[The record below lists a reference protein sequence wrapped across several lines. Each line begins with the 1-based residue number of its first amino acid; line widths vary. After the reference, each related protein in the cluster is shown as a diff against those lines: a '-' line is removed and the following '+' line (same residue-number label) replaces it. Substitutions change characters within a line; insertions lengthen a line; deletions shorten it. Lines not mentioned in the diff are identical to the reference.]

1 AFATCAGSSVSLGVN
16 VSSGTAPYT
25 AYNWSPSTN
34 LNNTNTSTPL
44 ATPPAST
51 TYTVQV
57 TDSEGCIGSGSVPV
71 TVNPL
76 PNTFAGNDAN
86 LCNQPVPTPLTGY
99 SPTTGGTGTWS
110 GSPNVTPG
118 GVFTPNGTGSFTLT
132 YSFTNANNCTATDQV
147 IVNVTNPTAAN
158 AGPDQELCAGA
169 PAIQLPAGTWSSST
183 QVSSSGLYTPTAA
196 LSDTLLVV
204 QGTGSCADTDSL
216 VITVHPL
223 PVINAGLDATICAGS
238 NSNLSANCTTCPNGP
253 ITTWSW
259 SAGLGTT
266 ANVSTP
272 NLSTTATYTV
282 TGTDGEGCVDTD
294 QVIVN
299 VNPVPN
305 TFAGNDVTLC
315 NQPVP
320 TALTGT
326 PAGGSWSGTGVTS
339 SGVFTPNGVGQFT
352 LTYCY
357 TDPITNCQYC
367 DDVVVTVN
375 DAIVADAGNN
385 QSVCENQALQL
396 TPVTVGGTW

>member
-1 AFATCAGSSVSLGVN
+1 
-16 VSSGTAPYT
+16 
-25 AYNWSPSTN
+25 
-34 LNNTNTSTPL
+34 
-44 ATPPAST
+44 
-51 TYTVQV
+51 
-57 TDSEGCIGSGSVPV
+57 
-71 TVNPL
+71 
-76 PNTFAGNDAN
+76 
-86 LCNQPVPTPLTGY
+86 
-99 SPTTGGTGTWS
+99 
-110 GSPNVTPG
+110 
-118 GVFTPNGTGSFTLT
+118 
-132 YSFTNANNCTATDQV
+132 
-147 IVNVTNPTAAN
+147 
-158 AGPDQELCAGA
+158 
-169 PAIQLPAGTWSSST
+169 
-183 QVSSSGLYTPTAA
+183 
-196 LSDTLLVV
+196 
-204 QGTGSCADTDSL
+204 CADTDSL

-223 PVINAGLDATICAGS
+223 PVINAGLDATICAGN

-259 SAGLGTT
+259 SAGLGNT

-272 NLSTTATYTV
+272 NLVTTATYTV
-282 TGTDGEGCVDTD
+282 TGTDGDGCVDTD

-357 TDPITNCQYC
+357 TDPITNCPYC

-396 TPVTVGGTW
+396 TPVTVGGTWSSPTAGLISVAGVLNTVNPGTFLVRYNLGSGTCLTRDSIQVTIHPEVQLTMGASTTICLGDTAQLGAAVNGGTGPFQYNWTPAGS

>member
-1 AFATCAGSSVSLGVN
+1 IVDLGICSGSTASLSATGANAYSWSPSTFISSGTTSANVTISPTSAITYTVTGSTGSCTDTETISLTIDPLPIVSPSGAFATCAGSSVSLGVN

-34 LNNTNTSTPL
+34 LNNTNTSTPI

-51 TYTVQV
+51 TYTAQV

-76 PNTFAGNDAN
+76 PNTFAGNDVT

-282 TGTDGEGCVDTD
+282 TG
-294 QVIVN
+294 
-299 VNPVPN
+299 
-305 TFAGNDVTLC
+305 
-315 NQPVP
+315 
-320 TALTGT
+320 
-326 PAGGSWSGTGVTS
+326 
-339 SGVFTPNGVGQFT
+339 
-352 LTYCY
+352 
-357 TDPITNCQYC
+357 
-367 DDVVVTVN
+367 
-375 DAIVADAGNN
+375 
-385 QSVCENQALQL
+385 
-396 TPVTVGGTW
+396 